1 MYLENAN
8 VAPAD
13 KRPWKFLP
21 FLLKP
26 MLEDRVWTIPK
37 LDQEPIMIT
46 SLDISTSAL
55 VAQRARLDTISGNI
69 ANMSTMKNE
78 DGENKPYQ
86 PRFVVFETDAE
97 KSRNGASGVKV
108 SKVET
113 DDVEPLYRYQPDHP
127 LAISEGKWKGYVA
140 YPNIDMNEQFVDA
153 LEASRAYEANVGII
167 EVTKGMSRQTLSIL
181 A

>member
-1 MYLENAN
+1 
-8 VAPAD
+8 
-13 KRPWKFLP
+13 
-21 FLLKP
+21 
-26 MLEDRVWTIPK
+26 
-37 LDQEPIMIT
+37 MIS

-55 VAQRARLDTISGNI
+55 VAQRTRLNTISGNI
-69 ANMSTMKNE
+69 ANMSTIKNE

-86 PRFVVFETDAE
+86 PRFVVFQTDEE
-97 KSRNGASGVKV
+97 KTEGGTSGVKV
-108 SKVET
+108 ARVET
-113 DDVEPLYRYQPDHP
+113 DDVEPVYRYQPEHP
-127 LAISEGKWKGYVA
+127 MAITEGKWKGYVA